1 MRVLILIDEITI
13 PFLKNGEPPTAPYS
27 HDKNL
32 FQFAH
37 ESLRRGFKV
46 ILTAAQLPPTTRPY
60 YEVEAVYPHWKQ
72 KAEALSYGEAAP
84 DIVVSVFPEALN
96 IRQYFP
102 HPKIVAINA
111 AVHWVEAPERFPP
124 QYVYDLLTATR
135 YNVDFMITQNDR
147 MKELLSTVSQL
158 LCKWPYKD
166 RIIVSPLGIVEE
178 EIRSIP
184 DRAGIRDRMGLKPD
198 EIAIIN
204 SGGVWRWTDFNVFFD
219 AFGEFCAESPRAKL
233 KLFIMGVKQSMNFDH
248 EEYTDEFERLVLKHR
263 KFIGDKIRIIN
274 DWDTASKLVREYTF
288 GADVGLNV
296 SSPSLENWQSYRL
309 RFLDY
314 MYFGMPAI
322 NTNGDTISER
332 HPEALFLAEAG
343 KKDSYKAT
351 LRQIC
356 NSPATVKK
364 KSVEMKKIA
373 KAFDSKLTYGAAI
386 DKIVATPR
394 RPQNDDAGWGLSLL
408 DYANNMNRRLVL
420 SEFKDKILNLIY

>member
-13 PFLKNGEPPTAPYS
+13 PFLKNGEAPTAPYS

-37 ESLRRGFKV
+37 ESLRRGFEV

-60 YEVEAVYPHWKQ
+60 YQVEAVYPQWKQ
-72 KAEALSYGEAAP
+72 SARTLSYAEAAP

-96 IRQYFP
+96 IRQHFP

-147 MKELLSTVSQL
+147 MKELLATVLEL

-166 RIIVSPLGIVEE
+166 RILVSPLGIVEE
-178 EIRSIP
+178 EIRALP
-184 DRAGIRDRMGLKPD
+184 NRDEIRHRMGVRQD

-219 AFGEFCAESPRAKL
+219 AFGEFCADNPASKL
-233 KLFIMGVKQSMNFDH
+233 KLFVMGVKQSMNYDH
-248 EEYTDEFERLVLKHR
+248 EEYTDQFEELVLKHR

-274 DWDTASKLVREYTF
+274 DWDAASKIVRDYTF
-288 GADVGLNV
+288 GSDVGLNV

-322 NTNGDTISER
+322 NTIGDTMSER
-332 HPEALFLAEAG
+332 HPEALFLAQAG
-343 KKDSYKAT
+343 KKESYKAI
-351 LRQIC
+351 LRQI
-356 NSPATVKK
+356 NTSPVTVRK
-364 KSVEMKKIA
+364 KSAEMRKIA
-373 KAFDSKLTYGAAI
+373 RSFDSKLTYGAAI
-386 DKIVATPR
+386 DKIVSTPR
-394 RPQNDDAGWGLSLL
+394 RAPNDDGAWGASLL
-408 DYANNMNRRLVL
+408 DYANHINRNQTLG
-420 SEFKDKILNLIY
+420 EFKSKILNLIY